1 MFNSFLVQLLIDSSS
16 LTKIESCH
24 SLPYTFAPTL
34 KRAMAFII
42 KLYFSLINLL
52 LDENVFFH
60 VQSNNELNIQNIV
73 LLVSYD
79 KALCHK
85 PTLSWNCFSIHY
97 YQTDHSYRCE

>member
-1 MFNSFLVQLLIDSSS
+1 MIIVITLDLEPIMRKLLQLICIHVLYSMFNSFFVQLLIDSSS
-16 LTKIESCH
+16 LTKIEPCH

-60 VQSNNELNIQNIV
+60 VQSNNELNI
-73 LLVSYD
+73 
-79 KALCHK
+79 
-85 PTLSWNCFSIHY
+85 
-97 YQTDHSYRCE
+97 